1 MHLWDMDPVRRSWIE
16 MHLAVLCFGFTAI
29 LGAWISLSAL
39 SLVWWRVLLTS
50 VSLILL
56 LRGFGSLRRMPV
68 RLMLS
73 YAGIGVLVA
82 LHWVAFY
89 GAIKLSNVS
98 ITLVCMAT
106 TSLFTAFLEPLFT
119 RQRLRGVEVVLG
131 LMMVPG
137 MVLVVRHIEP
147 GLWYGVLAGL
157 LAALL
162 AAIFSILNKQL
173 VSRAS
178 EMEITLL
185 ELGSAWIFLSLVL
198 GGLAAF
204 GITFTIEPAPTDWL
218 WLIVLA
224 LVCTT
229 LAYILAL
236 RALRHLSAF
245 ASNLTINLEPVYGIL
260 LAILLLGEHHDLDL
274 KFYLGVAMILGA
286 VLLYPWLKR
295 RWV

>member
-1 MHLWDMDPVRRSWIE
+1 MDPTRRAWME

-50 VSLILL
+50 LSLMLL
-56 LRGFGSLRRMPV
+56 LRGFGSLRRMPI
-68 RLMLS
+68 RLMMS

-82 LHWVAFY
+82 IHWVAFY
-89 GAIKLSNVS
+89 GAIKLSNAS

-137 MVLVVRHIEP
+137 MILVIRHIEP
-147 GLWYGVLAGL
+147 GHWYGVLAGL
-157 LAALL
+157 AAALL
-162 AAIFSILNKQL
+162 ASIFSILNKQL

-185 ELGSAWIFLSLVL
+185 ELGSALDLFVSGTGGLSL
-198 GGLAAF
+198 A
-204 GITFTIEPAPTDWL
+204 GITFVIEPAPTDWL

-245 ASNLTINLEPVYGIL
+245 ASNLTINLEPVYGII
-260 LAILLLGEHHDLDL
+260 LAIVLLGEHHELDL
-274 KFYLGVAMILGA
+274 YFYLGVAMILGA

>member
-1 MHLWDMDPVRRSWIE
+1 
-16 MHLAVLCFGFTAI
+16 
-29 LGAWISLSAL
+29 
-39 SLVWWRVLLTS
+39 
-50 VSLILL
+50 
-56 LRGFGSLRRMPV
+56 
-68 RLMLS
+68 
-73 YAGIGVLVA
+73 
-82 LHWVAFY
+82 
-89 GAIKLSNVS
+89 
-98 ITLVCMAT
+98 MA
-106 TSLFTAFLEPLFT
+106 
-119 RQRLRGVEVVLG
+119 
-131 LMMVPG
+131 
-137 MVLVVRHIEP
+137 
-147 GLWYGVLAGL
+147 
-157 LAALL
+157 AALL

-185 ELGSAWIFLSLVL
+185 ELGSAWIFLSVIL
-198 GGLAAF
+198 GVMALF
-204 GITFTIEPAPTDWL
+204 GVTYDLEPAPSDWI

-286 VLLYPWLKR
+286 VLAYPWMKR

>member
-1 MHLWDMDPVRRSWIE
+1 MDPIRRAWIE
-16 MHLAVLCFGFTAI
+16 MHLAVLLFGFTAI

-50 VSLILL
+50 LSLVLL
-56 LRGFGSLRRMPV
+56 LRGFGALRRMPL

-73 YAGIGVLVA
+73 YAGIGVVVA
-82 LHWVAFY
+82 IHWVAFY
-89 GAIKLSNVS
+89 GAIKLSNAS

-119 RQRLRGVEVVLG
+119 RQRLRGVEVILG
-131 LMMVPG
+131 LMMIPG
-137 MVLVVRHIEP
+137 MILVVRHIEP
-147 GLWYGVLAGL
+147 GHWYGVLAGL
-157 LAALL
+157 AAALL
-162 AAIFSILNKQL
+162 ASIFSILNKQL

-198 GGLAAF
+198 GGLSLA
-204 GITFTIEPAPTDWL
+204 GITFVIEPAPTDWI

-245 ASNLTINLEPVYGIL
+245 ASNLTINLEPVYGII

>member
-1 MHLWDMDPVRRSWIE
+1 MDPTRRAWIE
-16 MHLAVLCFGFTAI
+16 MHLAVLLFGFTAI

-50 VSLILL
+50 LSLVLL
-56 LRGFGSLRRMPV
+56 LRGFGALRRMPL

-73 YAGIGVLVA
+73 YAGIGVVVA
-82 LHWVAFY
+82 IHWVAFY
-89 GAIKLSNVS
+89 GAIKLSNAS

-131 LMMVPG
+131 LMMIPG
-137 MVLVVRHIEP
+137 MILVVRHIEP
-147 GLWYGVLAGL
+147 GHWYGVLAGL
-157 LAALL
+157 AAALL
-162 AAIFSILNKQL
+162 ASIFSILNKQL

-204 GITFTIEPAPTDWL
+204 GITFAIEPAPADWI

-224 LVCTT
+224 LACTT

-236 RALRHLSAF
+236 RALHHLSAF
-245 ASNLTINLEPVYGIL
+245 ASNLTINLEPVYGII
-260 LAILLLGEHHDLDL
+260 LAIFLLGEHHDLDL
-274 KFYLGVAMILGA
+274 YFYLGVVMILGA

-295 RWV
+295 KWV